1 MVCLDYSEEKKQY
14 DLLLL
19 IKSVIERLLIL
30 FQKPVFISIIGP
42 QQYPF
47 TYVLWMAIFM
57 QVEYQI

>member
-47 TYVLWMAIFM
+47 TYVL
-57 QVEYQI
+57 